1 MATLGRCMVGRHH
14 VLHHGHL
21 SAVGGVVDLGA
32 RGCRRSVRL
41 ADGGGLG
48 EGLEGRFWTLTSRW
62 ISEQRPW

>member
-1 MATLGRCMVGRHH
+1 MSRIMVIDGAHFR
-14 VLHHGHL
+14 HL

-41 ADGGGLG
+41 AAGGGLG